1 VVLLRKSIPQ
11 KTNLRTAAELGVIQ
25 QMANLMIFLLF
36 LSTFGLVLFC
46 CFSAYLGISSRSWP
60 QTKGIILSSQLVE
73 RKNSASSSAQVY
85 YHPLVIYE
93 YAIDQKKY
101 QSKRE
106 SSKLFATTKREHASK
121 IISENP
127 EGKEITVYYH
137 PTFKKIAC
145 LNKGMFQITVH
156 LLLFIA
162 AFVPLITIVVGYILG
177 NYSWLIESIFYLV
190 SKAV

>member
-1 VVLLRKSIPQ
+1 
-11 KTNLRTAAELGVIQ
+11 
-25 QMANLMIFLLF
+25 MANLMIFILF
-36 LSTFGLVLFC
+36 LSTLGLVLFC
-46 CFSAYLGISSRSWP
+46 CFSAYLGLSSRSWP
-60 QTKGIILSSQLVE
+60 HTKGTILSSRLVE
-73 RKNSASSSAQVY
+73 RKNSASSSKQVY

-93 YAIDQKKY
+93 YAIGQKKY

-106 SSKLFATTKREHASK
+106 SSRLFATTKSEHANK
-121 IISENP
+121 IISENS

-137 PTFKKIAC
+137 PKFKNIAC

-156 LLLFIA
+156 LLLFVA
-162 AFVPLITIVVGYILG
+162 AFIPLITIVVGYVLG